1 MPANN
6 QNNLN
11 NGISVDCVIFGFDFE
26 KLQILLIEREPGK
39 KDNPLD
45 YALPGDLI
53 YNDENLDQA
62 ANRVLKELTG
72 LENIYLEQSA
82 AFGSLDRTQRES
94 DRAWLESVRDQ
105 PDLRVITISYYS
117 LVNINAFDPKP
128 SSFASKLVWK
138 PVAEIEDLAFD
149 HFDILNQALDN
160 LRNRLKIRPIGF
172 NLLPEK
178 FTLSQLHKLYEAI
191 LGRELDKRNFRRKMA
206 KLDLVVRL
214 DEKQQGVP
222 HKPSNFYKFNTE
234 NYQKL
239 IEEGYDNF
247 GF

>member
-1 MPANN
+1 MPQNK

-11 NGISVDCVIFGFDFE
+11 NGISVDCVIFGFDFK
-26 KLQILLIEREPGK
+26 KLQILLIERKPSE
-39 KDNPLD
+39 KDDPTN

-62 ANRVLKELTG
+62 ASRVLKELTG
-72 LENIYLEQSA
+72 LENIYLEQSG
-82 AFGSLDRTQRES
+82 AFGDVDRTKRES
-94 DRAWLESVRDQ
+94 DRKWLETVRDQ

-117 LVNINAFDPKP
+117 LVNINSFNPKP
-128 SSFASKLVWK
+128 ANFAKSVVWK
-138 PVAEIEDLAFD
+138 PISEIEDLAFD
-149 HFDILNQALDN
+149 HFQIFKEAHRKLQTG
-160 LRNRLKIRPIGF
+160 LKVRPIGF

-206 KLDLVVRL
+206 KLDLVERL
-214 DEKQQGVP
+214 EEKQKGVP
-222 HKPSNFYKFNTE
+222 HKPSNYYKFNTK

-239 IEEGYDNF
+239 IEDGYDNF